1 MVRLGATCLRLNGL
15 AKEEILWESLVRIH
29 LPEAFAQGL
38 LPVDD
43 GESQPSVNKPSVE
56 LKVYFG
62 EGSVGDPCSSWRE
75 TFRSEMERKIRD
87 KRIMNRAESMINM
100 MRNHHQQ
107 LLATG
112 LMTEEEIMEEQLMN
126 EYQELQDED

>member
-29 LPEAFAQGL
+29 FPSPKAFAQGL

-43 GESQPSVNKPSVE
+43 GESQPSVT
-56 LKVYFG
+56 LMVYFG

-87 KRIMNRAESMINM
+87 KRFMDMAKSMRNMMDMRNM
-100 MRNHHQQ
+100 MRNHH
-107 LLATG
+107 
-112 LMTEEEIMEEQLMN
+112 
-126 EYQELQDED
+126 